1 MNDVDKQNYDF
12 AKMRCETEWTKA
24 QELSN
29 WYDLF
34 QDSPRG
40 PTTKL
45 EENWV
50 ADPNYFNGARRYF

>member
-1 MNDVDKQNYDF
+1 
-12 AKMRCETEWTKA
+12 MRCDEEWRKA

-34 QDSPRG
+34 QDAPQG

-45 EENWV
+45 EENWT
-50 ADPNYFNGARRYF
+50 ADPNYFNGDRRYF